1 MKIAVSRNDIPQVPF
16 SVKTWHQERAQL
28 GWHGDI
34 RKSAPAPKHAH
45 RCTTTIMIW
54 IGASFALAP
63 IRKPLRLLSVALSSK
78 LLLSTLSVVCLLSG
92 WWLIAA
98 LRIVRA
104 DLLPSPIEVWA
115 ALLQVVTQG
124 YRGTSL
130 WENIAATLARLLGS
144 FFAAIVIGVP
154 LGLWMGSNR
163 VVNAALDW
171 MIQWMRPLP
180 PLSYMILLI
189 LWLGTGD
196 LSKATLLF
204 LTAFP
209 IIVSASAAGVRGV
222 KQQRIQAA
230 QALGASRRAVF
241 WWVVLPSASPMIM
254 TGLQIALAAAFSTV
268 VAAELLAAT
277 DGLGWMVISA
287 STFLRNDIIILGIII
302 LGLLGVSLAAL
313 LRAADHLVI
322 HWRGRD

>member
-1 MKIAVSRNDIPQVPF
+1 MVSQADA
-16 SVKTWHQERAQL
+16 SV
-28 GWHGDI
+28 
-34 RKSAPAPKHAH
+34 APA
-45 RCTTTIMIW
+45 
-54 IGASFALAP
+54 
-63 IRKPLRLLSVALSSK
+63 SVRRPWRAVNVTLPSG
-78 LLLSTLSVVCLLSG
+78 LLLSTLSVAVMVLG

-104 DLLPSPIEVWA
+104 DLLPSPADVWA
-115 ALLQVVTQG
+115 ALVEILTQG
-124 YRGTSL
+124 YRGTTL
-130 WENIAATLARLLGS
+130 WENIAATLGRLLRG
-144 FFAAIVIGVP
+144 FGAATAVGVP

-163 VVNAALDW
+163 VANAALDW
-171 MIQWMRPLP
+171 IIQSMRPLP

-196 LSKATLLF
+196 LSKGTLLF

-222 KQQRIQAA
+222 KRQRIQAA

-241 WWVVLPSASPMIM
+241 RWVILPSAAPMIM

-277 DGLGWMVISA
+277 NGLGWMVISA
-287 STFLRNDIIILGIII
+287 STFLRNDIIILSIII
-302 LGLLGVSLAAL
+302 LGLLGVGLAVL
-313 LRAADHLVI
+313 LRAADRLVI